1 MQEQNPLDSSIDV
14 PKEQKSILSTS
25 LEVGTLGLL
34 LLVLLLRTLDILN
47 NDLLL
52 IFVAVI
58 GIIIYAIGGWFLFSK
73 GLYSSERII
82 LSTIVGLTMSATLLN
97 IVSFFTKN
105 EHFNWHHPYSLYF
118 CYGASIFFT
127 VLILSKFLAKKPYKF
142 HYSLGIKVFSCAI
155 MVYILQSGSL

>member
-1 MQEQNPLDSSIDV
+1 MQEQNPLDSSIDI

-25 LEVGTLGLL
+25 LEVGALGLL
-34 LLVLLLRTLDILN
+34 LLVLLLRSLGFFY
-47 NDLLL
+47 NDSLL
-52 IFVAVI
+52 ILVAI
-58 GIIIYAIGGWFLFSK
+58 LGILIYTFGGWFLFSK

-97 IVSFFTKN
+97 VVSFFTKS
-105 EHFNWHHPYSLYF
+105 EYFNWHEPYSSYF

-127 VLILSKFLAKKPYKF
+127 VLILSKFLAKRPYKF

-155 MVYILQSGSL
+155 MIYILQTGSL